1 MHQKLTRSLRS
12 LVRCLMHRNTQIV
25 IVQALS
31 KIWCWSTH
39 FKDWKWTIA
48 KINRSSNQRHE
59 QYRTSQCKS
68 HFDWNNRTFA
78 KYSQVPFL
86 TVPCLNYRKVKK
98 VAHCKV
104 TFHKAWRRISLSVL
118 FQLPFR
124 KEWEAENTSGQLI
137 SLPNRK
143 PFEKSIMD
151 ITGSRKK
158 FTECW
163 FPETCT
169 IIETQ
174 V

>member
-86 TVPCLNYRKVKK
+86 TVPCLNYRQVKK

-124 KEWEAENTSGQLI
+124 KEWEAEYTSGQLI

-151 ITGSRKK
+151 ITGSRKN
-158 FTECW
+158 FTEC
-163 FPETCT
+163 
-169 IIETQ
+169 
-174 V
+174 